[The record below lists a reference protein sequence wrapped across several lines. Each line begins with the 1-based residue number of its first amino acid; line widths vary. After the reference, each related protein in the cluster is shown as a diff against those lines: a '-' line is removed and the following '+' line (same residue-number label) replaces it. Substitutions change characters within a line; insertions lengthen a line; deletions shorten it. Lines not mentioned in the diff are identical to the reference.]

1 MPEERKETM
10 AKEFYTERDIEDLFK
25 RGILSLKVDENVIL
39 TELAYEKAKRLD
51 MQLIRSQADTPPSA
65 PIRPYLSK
73 QFVQLPDPEKV
84 PPPAGQTRV
93 DLKERIRAAVQVRL
107 GDKVDPSLL
116 DAIIQRVL
124 NSTGVK

>member
-1 MPEERKETM
+1 M

-73 QFVQLPDPEKV
+73 QLVQLPDPEKV
-84 PPPAGQTRV
+84 PPPAGQTRA